1 MSTAKVGD
9 INIYY
14 EIHGDGEPLLLIMG
28 YGSNSGHWFAILD
41 KLAKEHQVIIFD
53 NRGTG
58 RSDKPDTPYTAEMMT
73 GDIIG
78 LLDARGIGATN
89 VFGVSMGGMI
99 AQEFALSYPERLKSL
114 ILGCTSCGGPK
125 AIRSTPE
132 ATAFLFDPERAKL
145 SDEQKAYSTIP
156 WLWNKDFIDKNPEA
170 VKRYVTT
177 TTKQP
182 TPPYAYIC
190 QGNFIMTFN
199 SYDRLPEIKAPTLV
213 ICGAKDRLIPPENS
227 KILASRIPDT
237 DLKILENAGHG
248 FITDTTEESSKIILG
263 FLQGHSKGGGRHS

>member
-1 MSTAKVGD
+1 MSVAKVSD
-9 INIYY
+9 INLYY
-14 EIHGDGEPLLLIMG
+14 EIHGNGEPLLLIMG
-28 YGSNSGHWFAILD
+28 YGSNCGHWFAIRD
-41 KLAKEHQVIIFD
+41 RLASEHRVIIFD

-58 RSDKPDTPYTAEMMT
+58 RSDKPDIPYTAEMMT
-73 GDIIG
+73 GDVIG
-78 LLDARGIGATN
+78 LLDSIGIGATN

-125 AIRSTPE
+125 AIKSTPE

-145 SDEQKAYSTIP
+145 SNEEKAYSTIP

-170 VKRYVTT
+170 IKRYVATT
-177 TTKQP
+177 TEHP
-182 TPPYAYIC
+182 TPPHAYIC

-213 ICGAKDRLIPPENS
+213 ICGTKDRLIPPENS
-227 KILASRIPDT
+227 QILASGIPNT
-237 DLKILENAGHG
+237 ELIILENAGHG
-248 FITDTTEESSKIILG
+248 FISDSAEESSKIILD
-263 FLQGHSKGGGRHS
+263 FLRQHSKARANN